1 MSAGSPS
8 GSVAAIVLDPLFRE
22 YLTWLRVERGRAPS
36 TVEAYRRDLEHF
48 QRHLALGGIAG
59 VALVTESNVVDHVV
73 EMQHAGLAPATVVR
87 RLTAIRS
94 AFGYLVGEGRLDN
107 DPTRG
112 VERPQVPASL
122 PKGLA
127 FDQVETLLESVSGD
141 SPIDRRDRAALEV
154 LYGSGLRI
162 SELVGLTFGD
172 IDLEARTVRAFG
184 KGRKERIV
192 PLGRPSVAALS
203 RWLEPSGRDAM
214 APRRW
219 RTRSD
224 ADAIWLNQRGGRLS
238 RQGAWLLVRN
248 RARLAGVGD
257 DVHPHVLRHSCA
269 THMLDGGAD
278 LRAVQELLGHSSIS
292 TTQIYTHVA
301 TERLFE
307 AYRAAHPRAS
317 QARTER
323 S

>member
-1 MSAGSPS
+1 MSSPTPIDTP
-8 GSVAAIVLDPLFRE
+8 ATIVLDPLFRE

-48 QRHLALGGIAG
+48 QRDLVRRG
-59 VALVTESNVVDHVV
+59 VPDAASVSGADVSAHVV
-73 EMQHAGLAPATVVR
+73 EMQAAGLAPATVVR

-94 AFGYLVGEGRLDN
+94 AFNYLVGEDRLAD

-112 VERPQVPASL
+112 VERPRVPASL

-127 FDQVETLLESVSGD
+127 LDQVETLLDSVSGD
-141 SPIDRRDRAALEV
+141 SALDRRDRAALEV

-162 SELVGLTFGD
+162 SELVGLSFGD
-172 IDLEARTVRAFG
+172 LDLEARTVRAFG

-203 RWLEPSGRDAM
+203 RWLEPAGRAAM
-214 APRRW
+214 APARW
-219 RTRSD
+219 RSRSD

-238 RQGAWLLVRN
+238 RQGAWLIVGN

-257 DVHPHVLRHSCA
+257 HVHPHVLRHSCA

-317 QARTER
+317 R